1 MKILSLCGGG
11 TSGYMT
17 TRLLSKIEEEI
28 GPNYLDK
35 FDMIAG
41 SSTGSIIGAS
51 LATGKTAAE
60 VTQLYKDLHKEIF
73 GKRRSFLVGLFLPL
87 FDDKKLI
94 EACEKY
100 LGETKISEA
109 NKHLLITSLRLSRPS
124 LRPKFWKSWDNVDKD
139 AKLSDCVIA
148 SSSAPVGF
156 PPYKINDV
164 YYYDGGMVANDPS
177 LCAIAD
183 AIGEFGAKPEL
194 IDVLTFQT
202 DFHYG
207 FDNPEKF
214 KGMLSVANHV
224 SEFCIDAGERKDE
237 YIANRIYGRKV
248 VTYITPWAYFPID
261 SNDWDSMDAKVEET
275 WTREKEQILAFF
287 KK

>member
-17 TRLLSKIEEEI
+17 TRLLTKIEEEI
-28 GPNYLDK
+28 GPSYLDK

-41 SSTGSIIGAS
+41 SSTGAIIGAS

-60 VTQLYKDLHKEIF
+60 VTQLYKDLHNDIF
-73 GKRRSFLVGLFLPL
+73 GKRKSFFFGLFKPL
-87 FDDKKLI
+87 FDSDKLV
-94 EACEKY
+94 ESCEKY
-100 LGETKISEA
+100 LGESKLGES
-109 NKHLLITSLRLSRPS
+109 NKHLLITSLRLSAPS
-124 LRPKFWKSWDNVDKD
+124 LRPKFWKSWDFSDKEIR
-139 AKLSDCVIA
+139 LSNCVVA

-156 PPYKINDV
+156 SPYKINDI

-183 AIGEFGAKPEL
+183 AIGDLGAKPEN

-202 DFHYG
+202 DFHSG
-207 FDNPEKF
+207 FPKPEKF

-224 SEFCIDAGERKDE
+224 SELCIDGGERKDE

-248 VTYITPWAYFPID
+248 VTFITPWVYFPID
-261 SNDWDSMDAKVEET
+261 SNEWEQMDIAVDET
-275 WTREKEQILAFF
+275 WARQKDEILEFF